1 MTPENDK
8 ALRAAYPLVF
18 PKPLLNDE
26 PIRCGDGWLYLLHML
41 CRDMQRI
48 IEQCPEDQRW
58 RYAAV
63 QVKEKFGTLRF
74 YLVDDNPSSPVAGLI
89 RAAEW
94 CSGIFCDV
102 CGKPGS
108 MRSAV
113 SPGAY
118 PWMRTRCDAH
128 VDWRQWQDGLAHASR
143 GVEAELATEKTT
155 QCNHPEGR
163 RDNNRC
169 LDCGKPL
176 PEGGPDLYDPKTRT
190 VLMHPAQKLAV
201 AAFEREKGKK

>member
-41 CRDMQRI
+41 CRDMTWVLEKLPPRMQARL
-48 IEQCPEDQRW
+48 C
-58 RYAAV
+58 AV
-63 QVKEKFGTLRF
+63 QVKEKLGTLRF
-74 YLVDDNPSSPVAGLI
+74 YLEDNDPTSPVAGFI

-108 MRSAV
+108 MRTAS
-113 SPGAY
+113 SSDAY

-128 VDWRQWQDGLAHASR
+128 VDWRPSKDGLVHAAPQTRQCDECLMTTVFDAPGLNHEVWCSEVGGR
-143 GVEAELATEKTT
+143 GKLATEKTT

-176 PEGGPDLYDPKTRT
+176 PEGET
-190 VLMHPAQKLAV
+190 
-201 AAFEREKGKK
+201 

>member
-1 MTPENDK
+1 MTPDNDK

-26 PIRCGDGWLYLLHML
+26 PIRTGDGWLYLLHML
-41 CRDMQRI
+41 CRDMQRA

-74 YLVDDNPSSPVAGLI
+74 YLEDDSPDSPVARLI

-108 MRSAV
+108 MRSAT

-118 PWMRTRCDAH
+118 PWMRTRCDEH
-128 VDWRQWQDGLAHASR
+128 VDWRQWKDGLAHASR
-143 GVEAELATEKTT
+143 AVEGVVTPGPDGSKTVHWDDGTLTVHALSTEKTT

-169 LDCGKPL
+169 LDCGKPA
-176 PEGGPDLYDPKTRT
+176 G
-190 VLMHPAQKLAV
+190 
-201 AAFEREKGKK
+201 ER